1 MRLYG
6 AKNEIKNKTLKDAF
20 LTLVL
25 TEFLCKMTT
34 DGFVLTKDL
43 ATRCFYL
50 RTKFLG
56 KIFRVYL
63 IKIN

>member
-20 LTLVL
+20 LTLFL

-34 DGFVLTKDL
+34 DDFVMTKDL

-50 RTKFLG
+50 RTKLLG
-56 KIFRVYL
+56 NIFSVHL